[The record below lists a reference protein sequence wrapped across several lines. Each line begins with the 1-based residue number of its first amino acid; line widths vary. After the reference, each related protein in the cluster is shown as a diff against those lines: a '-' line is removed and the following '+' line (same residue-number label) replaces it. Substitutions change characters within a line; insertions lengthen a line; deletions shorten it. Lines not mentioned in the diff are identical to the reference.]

1 MFRFKLPH
9 FTDPAFLLSIDQPR
23 LLKFLKQFEKY
34 LTLREFAIPPKPK
47 FTPSHINQL
56 IGIFNTPTT
65 RTPAEL
71 VEALFLIDEM
81 ANEHSME
88 ALLLAASKA
97 RLELPEGDLSEADIA
112 MHMWLH
118 HPDVLRRANCER
130 IVLRVQTFRYFINK
144 TLEVPKFVTP
154 ADSVL
159 LEICESLNRFNRDRR
174 RGGGCALWMYEFR
187 DDIAFLM
194 RLAIPLKRGEVM
206 EGETCRHDVRRP
218 VQYDL
223 VVYNIKTGE
232 LRVRANLVS
241 ERREYCRIFGEQLFG
256 DPEFFPPSELFDLG
270 AIHEQ
275 GEDIQSP
282 AHVEGIRQV
291 RLVELQEVLLGRQTL
306 KLTFKS
312 EQVFD
317 AIKEHN
323 KRLTPTG
330 RLSQAKFKFWFIA
343 GGDVT
348 VTIYAGNQIRFSRQD
363 GIDAIEQ
370 WMIHHGIK
378 INRHATLRIPAA
390 APLADALSNPE
401 SPRTSPAVATR
412 IS

>member
-1 MFRFKLPH
+1 MFRFKLHH
-9 FTDPAFLLSIDQPR
+9 FTDPAFLLSIDPPR
-23 LLKFLKQFEKY
+23 LRMFLKQFEKY
-34 LTLREFAIPPKPK
+34 LTLRDFVIPSDAK
-47 FTPSHINQL
+47 FTPSHVNEL
-56 IGIFNTPTT
+56 IGIFNTPTS
-65 RTPAEL
+65 RTPAEM
-71 VEALFLIDEM
+71 VEALFHIDEM
-81 ANEHSME
+81 ANEDGME
-88 ALLLAASKA
+88 ALLLVASKEG
-97 RLELPEGDLSEADIA
+97 LELPEGQLSEADVA
-112 MHMWLH
+112 MHMWLY
-118 HPDVLRRANCER
+118 HPDLLRRANCER
-130 IVLRVQTFRYFINK
+130 IVLRVQTFRYFFNK
-144 TLEVPKFVTP
+144 TFEVPKFVTP
-154 ADSVL
+154 TDDVL
-159 LEICESLNRFNRDRR
+159 NLICDQLNRFNRDRL
-174 RGGGCALWMYEFR
+174 RGGGCAVWMYEFG

-194 RLAIPLKRGEVM
+194 RLPIPMKRDEVM
-206 EGETCRHDVRRP
+206 DGEICRHDVRRP

-223 VVYNIKTGE
+223 AVYNVKTGE

-270 AIHEQ
+270 AIHER

-291 RLVELQEVLLGRQTL
+291 RLVELQEVLLGQQTL

-348 VTIYAGNQIRFSRQD
+348 VTIYAGNQVRFSRQD

-378 INRHATLRIPAA
+378 INRHATLRIPTA

-401 SPRTSPAVATR
+401 SSRTSPAVATR

>member
-23 LLKFLKQFEKY
+23 LRKFLKQFEKY
-34 LTLREFAIPPKPK
+34 LTLREFVIPPKPK

-65 RTPAEL
+65 RTPPEL

-81 ANEHSME
+81 ANERGME
-88 ALLLAASKA
+88 ALLLAASKV
-97 RLELPEGDLSEADIA
+97 RLELPDGDLSEADVA

-154 ADSVL
+154 VDSVL
-159 LEICESLNRFNRDRR
+159 QQICESLNRFNRDRR
-174 RGGGCALWMYEFR
+174 RGGGCALWMYEFG

-194 RLAIPLKRGEVM
+194 RLAIPLKRGEIM
-206 EGETCRHDVRRP
+206 DGETCRHDVRRP

-241 ERREYCRIFGEQLFG
+241 ERREYCRIYGEHLFG
-256 DPEFFPPSELFDLG
+256 DAEFFPPSELFDLG

-282 AHVEGIRQV
+282 AHIEGIRQV
-291 RLVELQEVLLGRQTL
+291 NLIELQEVLQGQQTL

-312 EQVFD
+312 NQVFD

-323 KRLTPTG
+323 KRLTPQG
-330 RLSQAKFKFWFIA
+330 RLSQAKFKFWFVA
-343 GGDVT
+343 GGEVT
-348 VTIYAGNQIRFSRQD
+348 VTIYAGNQIRFSRQH

-378 INRHATLRIPAA
+378 ISRNAKHANPTTKTLANA
-390 APLADALSNPE
+390 LANPE
-401 SPRTSPAVATR
+401 PARTPPTVATR
-412 IS
+412 TG